1 MERKDIKYYEKR
13 RDEIQRLLSY
23 PLLPE
28 DYREMLGGALVFAIA
43 RIQMLTDIANVVDD
57 YIKSN

>member
-28 DYREMLGGALVFAIA
+28 DYREMLEGALVFAIA
-43 RIQMLTDIANVVDD
+43 RIQMLTDIANVVDA